1 VADDEREKTMIAIRH
16 RIGIDAPQSQVQQAL
31 ATTAG
36 VASWWTDD
44 LVGDDTVGGKLQFYF
59 GRPEPR
65 LVVEVMDVS
74 DDRVGWRCLEGPD
87 EWVGTT
93 ITFELSEAD
102 GETVVIF
109 THDGWREAV
118 PFLGH
123 CSTKWAYFLLGMKA
137 MFEGGRATPFPG
149 DLKISSWG

>member
-1 VADDEREKTMIAIRH
+1 MIAIRH
-16 RIGIDAPQSQVQQAL
+16 RIGVNVPQHQVHRAF
-31 ATTAG
+31 ATVAG
-36 VASWWTDD
+36 VASWWTHD
-44 LVGDDTVGGKLQFYF
+44 VTGDDTVGGKLLLYF

-65 LVVEVMDVS
+65 LVLEVVELT

-93 ITFELSEAD
+93 FTFALSHAD
-102 GETVVIF
+102 GETTVLF

-118 PFLGH
+118 PFLAH
-123 CSTKWAYFLLGMKA
+123 CSTKWAYFLLGVKA
-137 MFEGGRATPFPG
+137 MFEGGQATPFPG